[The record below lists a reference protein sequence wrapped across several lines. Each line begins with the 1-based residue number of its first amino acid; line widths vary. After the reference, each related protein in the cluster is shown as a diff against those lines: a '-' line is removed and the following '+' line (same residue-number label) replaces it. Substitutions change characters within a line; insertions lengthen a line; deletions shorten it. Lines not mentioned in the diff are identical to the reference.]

1 MFLFHFELW
10 AFIYSTGQNS
20 LNSGANMISENADDD
35 VNTNNLNNNMGNE
48 QFIQTKILYI

>member
-1 MFLFHFELW
+1 
-10 AFIYSTGQNS
+10 
-20 LNSGANMISENADDD
+20 MISENADDD